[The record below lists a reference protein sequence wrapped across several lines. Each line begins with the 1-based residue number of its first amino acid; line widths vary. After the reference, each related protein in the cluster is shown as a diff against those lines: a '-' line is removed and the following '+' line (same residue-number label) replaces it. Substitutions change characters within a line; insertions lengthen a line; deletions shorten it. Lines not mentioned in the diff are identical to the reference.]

1 MDFRHAVRNLMRRP
15 LFTLVAVLTL
25 AIGMG
30 VNAVAFTVVNSVFF
44 KGAAGADIPGAG
56 RISPIPA
63 DESGGVSREELARYA
78 DATRGAV
85 RVAAEGRLSMAWR
98 HEGGTET
105 VWALMV
111 SGDYFPMLDPRP
123 LAGRVHVAPGRGGAP
138 AAVVGERFWRQRL
151 QGAPLAGLT
160 LRINN
165 VDVSVSAVL
174 PTSYRGPGGG
184 GPPPRGGAPR
194 GGGGGG
200 PPPPPTP
207 PPPPAGGGGAGGGAR
222 ARGQRPGGRPHP
234 ANQYRR
240 RARRGRAAHVVPGP
254 GGRLR
259 PRRLAATG

>member
-184 GPPPRGGAPR
+184 GPPPRGGAPGGGGVFKHPPPKR
-194 GGGGGG
+194 PPPPPGGGGGTAG
-200 PPPPPTP
+200 RPPPPPHTP
-207 PPPPAGGGGAGGGAR
+207 RRGGRAGAPPGAR
-222 ARGQRPGGRPHP
+222 GPGGRPP
-234 ANQYRR
+234 
-240 RARRGRAAHVVPGP
+240 
-254 GGRLR
+254 

>member
-174 PTSYRGPGGG
+174 PTSYRGPGASTPPTSGCHWMIWGFSTSRRNSTPATPGG
-184 GPPPRGGAPR
+184 CRSSRGSSR
-194 GGGGGG
+194 
-200 PPPPPTP
+200 PPPPPRPTRDW
-207 PPPPAGGGGAGGGAR
+207 R
-222 ARGQRPGGRPHP
+222 ARPRPW
-234 ANQYRR
+234 RR
-240 RARRGRAAHVVPGP
+240 SGPPRTRTAARG
-254 GGRLR
+254 LR
-259 PRRLAATG
+259 PSANSRAN